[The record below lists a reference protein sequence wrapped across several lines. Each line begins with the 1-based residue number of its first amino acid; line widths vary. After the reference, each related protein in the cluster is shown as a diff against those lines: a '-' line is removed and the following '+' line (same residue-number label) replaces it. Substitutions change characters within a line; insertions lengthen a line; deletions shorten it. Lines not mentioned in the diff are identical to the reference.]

1 MTAPTYLNENVGY
14 PYDGAYY
21 QRGES
26 NEGHSDEL
34 KRYLQLD
41 CQNSHNQYDNELSPH
56 KHTESQAQDANGK
69 GYQGVHF
76 QPLFPSIEM
85 EADYRQSLSNV

>member
-26 NEGHSDEL
+26 NEGHSDVL
-34 KRYLQLD
+34 KRYLQPD
-41 CQNSHNQYDNELSPH
+41 YQNSHNQCDSE
-56 KHTESQAQDANGK
+56 
-69 GYQGVHF
+69 
-76 QPLFPSIEM
+76 
-85 EADYRQSLSNV
+85 QSLHRRIRFQVLGANEKECQVVHCQL